1 MRRRCHPRES
11 GGPAW
16 TTWIVATALA
26 ACTGVSEAPVE
37 SPLPVSAKPLL
48 QGVFQG
54 AEGIA
59 FDGSGRLY
67 VTADKALW
75 EIKTDGSTR
84 KVVGLKGPI
93 GIAHDGSG
101 SILVAE
107 GGDTFGGLEPRA
119 KDGAVLRVGPDGS
132 VATLTTDIPDPNFIL
147 VKKDGSLLVSD
158 DLGDVIFSVPKEGGA
173 ASVFLKG
180 IAAPNGMV
188 FSLDGTELFV
198 AQSFVEAGSLVPD
211 SRVWRVPIDASGSP
225 GSPSLLVK
233 LPDLATND
241 GLAMDEKGRVYVAA
255 NILGNVYRIDP
266 KTSEPQLV
274 ASGLRGVASLAFGR
288 GKGFS
293 ETSLY
298 VTQLFGGGVYELPL
312 GVKGAPIP

>member
-1 MRRRCHPRES
+1 MAILTGC
-11 GGPAW
+11 GGGDRS
-16 TTWIVATALA
+16 VVEAT
-26 ACTGVSEAPVE
+26 
-37 SPLPVSAKPLL
+37 LPVAAKAII
-48 QGVFQG
+48 QGAFQS

-59 FDGSGRLY
+59 FDDEGKLF

-93 GIAHDGSG
+93 GIAHDGAG

-107 GGDTFGGLEPRA
+107 GGESFGGMELRA

-158 DLGDVIFSVPKEGGA
+158 DVGDVIFSVPKEGGP
-173 ASVFLKG
+173 ASIFLKG

-188 FSLDGTELFV
+188 LSLDGTELFV
-198 AQSFVEAGSLVPD
+198 AQSFAEAGSLAPD

-225 GSPSLLVK
+225 GTPSLLVK

-241 GLAMDEKGRVYVAA
+241 GLAMDVKGRVYVAA
-255 NILGNVYRIDP
+255 NLLGNVYRIDP
-266 KTSEPQLV
+266 KTSEPELV
-274 ASGLRGVASLAFGR
+274 ASGLRFVASLAFGR

-293 ETSLY
+293 ETSLF
-298 VTQLFGGGVYELPL
+298 VTQLFGGGIYELPL
-312 GVKGAPIP
+312 GVKSAPIP